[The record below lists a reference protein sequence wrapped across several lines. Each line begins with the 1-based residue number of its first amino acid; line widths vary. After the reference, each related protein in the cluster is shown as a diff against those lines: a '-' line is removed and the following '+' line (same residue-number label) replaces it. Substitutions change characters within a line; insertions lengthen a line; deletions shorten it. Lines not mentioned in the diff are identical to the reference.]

1 MSNVYPHLGAFESTH
16 IFGTGEDILGTTNHI
31 DLWREDLS
39 RLLQAGI
46 TSLRYSIPWHR
57 VEARPGEYD
66 WSWIDGPMQFM
77 LAEGMS
83 PILDPLHHTS
93 FPSWLNDGFLNPE
106 FPALYERFIDRISDR
121 YPWVRDYTV
130 FNEPLPTTLF
140 CSYTGMWYPHR
151 SSDEDFVAMSIRV
164 AKAMCL
170 GTEALKRKNKGIQ
183 LVHADT
189 AEHHRAA
196 DRRTASWVE
205 HVNAR
210 RFLILDLI
218 LGRLGEGHPLYPYML
233 RHGAADRDLKWF
245 QDHPGSVSILGLDY
259 YLHSEMEWFWNT
271 SHDRPD
277 IRATN
282 QSPRGFASVAEDYVE
297 RFGLP
302 IMLTET
308 NIRGS
313 VFERLSW
320 LKFMEE
326 QCEELVL
333 SGQDFRGFCWYP
345 SIDTTDWA
353 NCCTQCTRVVDPQGI
368 WTLDSSRTTRHDSE
382 LSETYSALAR
392 GEITS
397 ADIPARPFSQ
407 ELARRL
413 RGYFPLTTGW
423 NESVA

>member
-1 MSNVYPHLGAFESTH
+1 
-16 IFGTGEDILGTTNHI
+16 
-31 DLWREDLS
+31 
-39 RLLQAGI
+39 
-46 TSLRYSIPWHR
+46 
-57 VEARPGEYD
+57 
-66 WSWIDGPMQFM
+66 
-77 LAEGMS
+77 
-83 PILDPLHHTS
+83 
-93 FPSWLNDGFLNPE
+93 
-106 FPALYERFIDRISDR
+106 
-121 YPWVRDYTV
+121 
-130 FNEPLPTTLF
+130 
-140 CSYTGMWYPHR
+140 
-151 SSDEDFVAMSIRV
+151 
-164 AKAMCL
+164 
-170 GTEALKRKNKGIQ
+170 KRKNKGIQ
-183 LVHADT
+183 LVHSDT

-218 LGRLGEGHPLYPYML
+218 LGRLGERHPLYPYML

-382 LSETYSALAR
+382 LSETYGALAR